1 MIYLKRTNDN
11 VTIFL
16 LTFKLNNFKFS
27 KDEEKKFKKNVL
39 RMASTKKIYGHLAF
53 LKEFKKENLEKEI
66 LENLSS
72 LRDRQV
78 EILHDLNAINK
89 N

>member
-1 MIYLKRTNDN
+1 
-11 VTIFL
+11 
-16 LTFKLNNFKFS
+16 
-27 KDEEKKFKKNVL
+27 
-39 RMASTKKIYGHLAF
+39 MASTKKIYGHLAF